1 MRLLSSAEFFKISC
15 FKKNFHKLI
24 RVSNG
29 LDPDQDPHSV
39 GSDLGS
45 NYLQRL
51 PAKTAASMERVKNHF
66 VYHSFSLPGTD
77 IKGIMKDLSGGD
89 LTSIGGS
96 WSSFLVDNL
105 LERSGAAQFMKPQQC
120 DRESDKYF
128 PAVNGW
134 KSGKIQF

>member
-1 MRLLSSAEFFKISC
+1 MKDLSGGDLTSIDGSWSTFLVDSLLERSGATQFMKPQQS
-15 FKKNFHKLI
+15 
-24 RVSNG
+24 
-29 LDPDQDPHSV
+29 DSV
-39 GSDLGS
+39 NS
-45 NYLQRL
+45 
-51 PAKTAASMERVKNHF
+51 VII
-66 VYHSFSLPGTD
+66 SFSLTGTD
-77 IKGIMKDLSGGD
+77 VKGIMKDLSGGD

-120 DRESDKYF
+120 DRDSDKYF